1 MTLMTHLAL
10 MGPYNFFLSNKMC
23 CRNRTSPQFLKVENN
38 ILILFIGTAVSGP
51 NTKHHILRSLLLS
64 GVVRSS
70 DTLSKSSLPKF
81 LARVEIFQLQNTRLM
96 CVHDNRTAQCVSFA
110 SPRLSLPLLP
120 CLHWLFM

>member
-51 NTKHHILRSLLLS
+51 NTKHHILRSLLLP

-81 LARVEIFQLQNTRLM
+81 QRALCLNF
-96 CVHDNRTAQCVSFA
+96 
-110 SPRLSLPLLP
+110 LLE
-120 CLHWLFM
+120 LKFFNLIRIRD